1 MKYSILGKSN
11 ISVSK
16 LCFGTLTM
24 GPLQK
29 NLPLNEGVGLL
40 ELAAENGVNFFDTA
54 QIYRT
59 YSYIRELIKHRPK
72 AVICTKSYSYDEAT
86 ANESFKAAV
95 EGIGRDYI
103 DIFLLH
109 EQESEHTLRG
119 HYEALEFFL
128 KKKQQGFIGAVG
140 ISTHYIAGVLGAN
153 KYPELDIVFPL
164 INKTGI
170 GIADGDTN
178 GMLHAINRSYEQNKG
193 VIAMKPLGGGHLLA
207 AKDEAFKYLLNQEC
221 IHSIA
226 VGVQSE
232 AELLYN
238 CALFSGEAID
248 ESITA
253 KIEAQQRRLLIHD
266 WCEGCGAC
274 VKRCKN
280 KALSM
285 YDNMAV
291 VDNSKCALCGY
302 CAGVCP
308 QFCIKVV

>member
-193 VIAMKPLGGGHLLA
+193 VIVMKPLGGGHLLA